1 MVDDGCKPICFF
13 FFFSGVVGD
22 PPEVCMF
29 WGPSASCVGETCF
42 LMKYIY
48 KNYMLGGFKVFF

>member
-1 MVDDGCKPICFF
+1 MVDDGCKPIF

-29 WGPSASCVGETCF
+29 FLFLGKVCKLCWGELFINEVHLEE
-42 LMKYIY
+42 L
-48 KNYMLGGFKVFF
+48 